1 MQNLYKY
8 LIVATSLLTHSLTS
22 TKQGESVEEHEDRGR
37 WVPSRRDWCR
47 RRLQRLRLAV
57 ASQTQCETSSPR
69 SSSETRSRR
78 SGADRTDKDSR
89 AAEPRRCSH
98 GSRRSRCSAELEM
111 TEQGTA
117 RRPSVRHV
125 YPQYTLVFITLV
137 SIVGEWAMHSHSMV
151 LVTHNTCNV
160 TGVFYTKND
169 VTK

>member
-22 TKQGESVEEHEDRGR
+22 TKQGESVEEHEDWGR

-117 RRPSVRHV
+117 RRPSVAFT
-125 YPQYTLVFITLV
+125 QYTLVFITLV
-137 SIVGEWAMHSHSMV
+137 SLVGEWTTHSHSMV
-151 LVTHNTCNV
+151 FVTHTCNV
-160 TGVFYTKND
+160 TGVFNTQKDTTK
-169 VTK
+169 